1 MQIKSFSH
9 EAYELRGKMVEMQQV
24 VESCSS
30 QLLDFDNINKLSS
43 QLIEQLQTEVEL
55 YKVQLFGPNYSL
67 DSMKNG

>member
-1 MQIKSFSH
+1 MH
-9 EAYELRGKMVEMQQV
+9 QV

-67 DSMKNG
+67 DSMKNNNG